1 MTVSILAK
9 SLVALMTMTLMAGP
23 AVAAAQSNPAAPPV
37 SGAPALANPASGSP
51 VSLKGDVKLEK
62 TVTENGVSSVQL
74 LDPKVVVP
82 GDRLLF
88 TTRYQNDGTAAV
100 TNFVVTNPLPS
111 AVALAGEAA
120 AETEV
125 SVDGGKSWGLLSAL
139 KVSDG
144 QGGQRA
150 ASTSDVTHVRWTV
163 ARIAPGAS
171 GQVEYRAIVR

>member
-1 MTVSILAK
+1 MNASLFAK
-9 SLVALMTMTLMAGP
+9 SIAGALVLLLMAGP
-23 AVAAAQSNPAAPPV
+23 AHAAAQSNPA
-37 SGAPALANPASGSP
+37 PANRTATSP

-74 LDPKVVVP
+74 LEPKVVVP

-88 TTRYQNDGTAAV
+88 TTRYQNDGAAAV

-111 AVALAGEAA
+111 AVVLAGDAA
-120 AETEV
+120 ANAEV
-125 SVDGGKSWGLLSAL
+125 SVDGGKTWGILGTL

-150 ASTSDVTHVRWTV
+150 AATGDVTHVRWTI
-163 ARIAPGAS
+163 AQIAPGAS
-171 GQVEYRAIVR
+171 GEVEYHAIVR